1 VRFSSKTRSLTA
13 IVAAL
18 VLASAVASAA
28 RVQTSLPWMNE
39 RLSPDERAAV
49 LLSKLAP
56 DDQISLLHGQMAV
69 PLFGK
74 PMPKGAVG
82 SAGFIAGNAKY
93 RIPALQESD
102 ASLGVANPMN
112 IRPGEGATALPSG
125 LAVASTF
132 DPQIAFDDGVM
143 LGHEAWLSGFNVM
156 LAGGANLARDPRNG
170 RNFEYLGEDPLLAG
184 TLAGA
189 AVKGTQSEHV
199 ISTLKHFALND
210 QETLRQSLN
219 AVISDPAFRE
229 SDLLAFQIAI
239 ETGKPGAIMCA
250 YNRVNGA
257 FACDNDT
264 LLNEILKRDWGYA
277 GWVMSDWG
285 AVPGLEAASHGLDQQ
300 SGEQLDRAVYFGDP
314 LKQALMSGAIKPE
327 RVADMSRRILRSM
340 FAVGLFDYPPKQGK
354 IDFDADKQVAQRAA
368 ETGIVL
374 LKNEHVVLPLSKT
387 VKRIAVIGGYANL
400 GVLSGGGSAQVL
412 PPGGTEIR
420 VPSRRGDA
428 PAWASTMIYQ
438 PSSPVAAMRKL
449 APNAAIDFDGGAYN
463 SAASKLAR
471 GTDVAIVCA
480 TQWMTEGADAPDLS
494 LPDGQD
500 ELISAVAAANP
511 NTIVVLET
519 GGPVAMPWLGQV
531 KGVIEAWYPGARGG
545 EAIADILFGVS
556 NPSGRLPITFPRSV
570 EQLPRPQIPGLGLP
584 FGSKVDVNYNI
595 EGADVGYRWFARQGL
610 KPAFPFGFGL
620 SYTSFALS
628 DLTAQGGKT
637 MTATFKVSNTGA
649 REGAEVA
656 QLYLLS
662 PNKRRQRLVGFAKVD
677 LKPGE
682 SKSLTIEADRRLL
695 ANYDEAAH
703 KWRINAGTYKLGL
716 GNSSENIEAT
726 AEVVLEPALF

>member
-1 VRFSSKTRSLTA
+1 
-13 IVAAL
+13 
-18 VLASAVASAA
+18 
-28 RVQTSLPWMNE
+28 
-39 RLSPDERAAV
+39 
-49 LLSKLAP
+49 
-56 DDQISLLHGQMAV
+56 
-69 PLFGK
+69 
-74 PMPKGAVG
+74 
-82 SAGFIAGNAKY
+82 
-93 RIPALQESD
+93 
-102 ASLGVANPMN
+102 
-112 IRPGEGATALPSG
+112 
-125 LAVASTF
+125 
-132 DPQIAFDDGVM
+132 
-143 LGHEAWLSGFNVM
+143 
-156 LAGGANLARDPRNG
+156 
-170 RNFEYLGEDPLLAG
+170 
-184 TLAGA
+184 
-189 AVKGTQSEHV
+189 
-199 ISTLKHFALND
+199 
-210 QETLRQSLN
+210 
-219 AVISDPAFRE
+219 
-229 SDLLAFQIAI
+229 
-239 ETGKPGAIMCA
+239 
-250 YNRVNGA
+250 
-257 FACDNDT
+257 
-264 LLNEILKRDWGYA
+264 
-277 GWVMSDWG
+277 
-285 AVPGLEAASHGLDQQ
+285 
-300 SGEQLDRAVYFGDP
+300 
-314 LKQALMSGAIKPE
+314 
-327 RVADMSRRILRSM
+327 
-340 FAVGLFDYPPKQGK
+340 
-354 IDFDADKQVAQRAA
+354 
-368 ETGIVL
+368 
-374 LKNEHVVLPLSKT
+374 
-387 VKRIAVIGGYANL
+387 
-400 GVLSGGGSAQVL
+400 
-412 PPGGTEIR
+412 
-420 VPSRRGDA
+420 
-428 PAWASTMIYQ
+428 
-438 PSSPVAAMRKL
+438 
-449 APNAAIDFDGGAYN
+449 
-463 SAASKLAR
+463 
-471 GTDVAIVCA
+471 DVAIVFA

-628 DLTAQGGKT
+628 DLAAQGGKT